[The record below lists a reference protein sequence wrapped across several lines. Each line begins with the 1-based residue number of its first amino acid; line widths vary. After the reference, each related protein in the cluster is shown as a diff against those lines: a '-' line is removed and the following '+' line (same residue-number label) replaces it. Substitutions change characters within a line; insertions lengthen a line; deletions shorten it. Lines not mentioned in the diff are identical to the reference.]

1 MVDRIFND
9 IVQLYL
15 QCDGGPAHLYRA
27 AVPVLVHYCQHHR
40 DVLRGNIILIISEA
54 AVDIITFISDF

>member
-27 AVPVLVHYCQHHR
+27 TVPVLVHYCQHHR
-40 DVLRGNIILIISEA
+40 DVLRGNIWNNIGGCSRYYHLH
-54 AVDIITFISDF
+54 V